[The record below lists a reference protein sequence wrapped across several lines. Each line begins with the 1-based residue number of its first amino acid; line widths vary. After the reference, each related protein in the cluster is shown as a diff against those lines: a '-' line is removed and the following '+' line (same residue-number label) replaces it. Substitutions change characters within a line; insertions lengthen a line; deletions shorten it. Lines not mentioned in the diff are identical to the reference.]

1 MRRAYAVPP
10 ALCITYT
17 CNGGTNQQGT
27 HGT

>member
-1 MRRAYAVPP
+1 MRRAYAVLL

-27 HGT
+27 RGT